1 MDGFARGKRK
11 SSMSASF
18 EVKPVPRNA
27 KRGRGNLYRE
37 PIEFYGECCS
47 RKRDL
52 ICQGNSRELNVQIG
66 PKVSSHLFF
75 YLFFFFFFDEKEMEH
90 QNWKEKLVLLIS
102 SQIYVQTWFFSL
114 FLSNVDRQS
123 VRKFA
128 LLLVKSDFWLVLYWI
143 WTYIYFLQT
152 RWYLSK
158 LSFFFAFNSHSRDAV
173 FRSLSL
179 FERREKERER
189 EKSPW
194 KIENHSVGSIGPI
207 ERACSSMVSGAR
219 KFLRGTRTVYRG
231 FLSSD
236 VSRLACVS
244 MKQQREREREK
255 KLDNRRCCIRLQIYA
270 NRVYTGSYTV
280 LQCFRRF
287 RWLARIKFLPADTT
301 WPGSNSLRATTGIGM
316 SRLNEFCRSCFPPLL
331 PAFTLFPVSARSSL
345 SFSLSFFPPPPRKQ
359 IQFTKDIRELS
370 SLSLASL

>member
-27 KRGRGNLYRE
+27 KRGRGNLYRK

-75 YLFFFFFFDEKEMEH
+75 YLFFFFFWWKKMEH

-255 KLDNRRCCIRLQIYA
+255 KNWTTGVVASAYRYMQIEFIPGAIRFYSVFADSAGLLVSNFYQPIQPGRDLIRYVLL
-270 NRVYTGSYTV
+270 RVSECPGWMNFVEAASHHFS
-280 LQCFRRF
+280 LRLRCFRCPHVPPF
-287 RWLARIKFLPADTT
+287 PSLFLFSLLLLANKFNSRRIFV
-301 WPGSNSLRATTGIGM
+301 NSL
-316 SRLNEFCRSCFPPLL
+316 L
-331 PAFTLFPVSARSSL
+331 
-345 SFSLSFFPPPPRKQ
+345 
-359 IQFTKDIRELS
+359 
-370 SLSLASL
+370 